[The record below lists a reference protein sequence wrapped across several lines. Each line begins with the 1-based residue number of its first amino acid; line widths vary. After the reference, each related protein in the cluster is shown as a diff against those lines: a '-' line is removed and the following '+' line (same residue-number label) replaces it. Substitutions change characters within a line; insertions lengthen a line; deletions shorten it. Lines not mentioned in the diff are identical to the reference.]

1 MPETEIDDSQ
11 ESENIKTGDESNL
24 NSGIFL
30 FLTSNHELDYRK
42 RGRHIYEKRNYKKR
56 KRSN

>member
-11 ESENIKTGDESNL
+11 ESENMKTGDESNL

-30 FLTSNHELDYRK
+30 FLTDT
-42 RGRHIYEKRNYKKR
+42 
-56 KRSN
+56 